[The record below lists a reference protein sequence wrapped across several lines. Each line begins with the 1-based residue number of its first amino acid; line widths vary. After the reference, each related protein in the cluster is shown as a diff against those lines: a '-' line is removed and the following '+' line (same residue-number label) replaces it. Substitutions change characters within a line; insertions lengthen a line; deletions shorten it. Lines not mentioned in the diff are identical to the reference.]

1 MKKKIYS
8 SELIWDTTKSYAY
21 YPKIIK
27 DQYSKIFYENFKEFN
42 LWIDRLSRKNSENYN
57 WWLTRLASRDER
69 ISSIFH
75 NIVIY
80 KTILKISNYK
90 TNIILLTNSKEL
102 KILLDQKNFNNIE
115 IKLKNYKSFPKRLY
129 ICLKE
134 ISLLLINICL
144 VKVFFKFKHNKKESL
159 NLVDF
164 FDINQKNKLKSI
176 LVTLL
181 QIEMQIICM
190 FQHF

>member
-1 MKKKIYS
+1 M
-8 SELIWDTTKSYAY
+8 
-21 YPKIIK
+21 
-27 DQYSKIFYENFKEFN
+27 
-42 LWIDRLSRKNSENYN
+42 
-57 WWLTRLASRDER
+57 
-69 ISSIFH
+69 
-75 NIVIY
+75 
-80 KTILKISNYK
+80 
-90 TNIILLTNSKEL
+90 LTNSKEL
-102 KILLDQKNFNNIE
+102 KILLDQKNYNNIE

-144 VKVFFKFKHNKKESL
+144 VKVFLSL
-159 NLVDF
+159 NIIKRVFKSCRF